1 MHNIKDIRKD
11 IDNFKNTIKN
21 RNVDVDFDQI
31 LNLDEE
37 NRKLIQEKEKLEM
50 EKKSISK
57 SKDETLFE
65 KSKEISNKIDDLSKN
80 QKNVKDQLDQILS
93 NIPNL
98 PLNDVPVGK
107 DENSNKEVV
116 KSGKI
121 KEMSFKPKSHYEIGE
136 KLNMLDFDLATKT
149 TGSRFVF
156 VKDKLASLERAIS
169 NFMIDT
175 HVNNNGYTEISPP
188 LMATDN
194 TMFGT
199 GQLPKFEN
207 DQFEIKFDDKND
219 RKFLIPTAEVI
230 LTNMVKNQILNLKSL
245 PMRLV
250 ASTPCFRKEAGSYG
264 KDTKGMIRQHQFYK
278 VELVSIVENN
288 KCIEELERMTNC
300 ATKILDDLQLPY
312 RKIIL
317 STGDMGFSA
326 EKTYDI
332 EVWLPSENKYRE
344 ISSCSSCGTFQAKRM
359 KARYKNNNNENEFV
373 GTLNGRLVAST
384 PCFRKEAGSYGKDT
398 KGMIR
403 QHQFYKVELV
413 SIVENNKCIEELER
427 MTNCAT
433 KILDDLQLPY
443 RKIILSTGDMGF
455 SAEKTY
461 DIEVWLP
468 SENKYREISSCSSC
482 GTFQA
487 KRMKAR
493 YKNNNNENEFV
504 GTLNG
509 SGLAVGRTLIAILEN
524 YQTEDGSIIIPEKLR
539 PYMNNMEKIGIN

>member
-65 KSKEISNKIDDLSKN
+65 KSKEISNKIDNLSKN
-80 QKNVKDQLDQILS
+80 QKSVKDQLDQILS

-116 KSGKI
+116 KSGEI

-175 HVNNNGYTEISPP
+175 HVINNGYTEISPP

-373 GTLNGRLVAST
+373 GTLNG
-384 PCFRKEAGSYGKDT
+384 
-398 KGMIR
+398 
-403 QHQFYKVELV
+403 
-413 SIVENNKCIEELER
+413 
-427 MTNCAT
+427 
-433 KILDDLQLPY
+433 
-443 RKIILSTGDMGF
+443 
-455 SAEKTY
+455 
-461 DIEVWLP
+461 
-468 SENKYREISSCSSC
+468 
-482 GTFQA
+482 
-487 KRMKAR
+487 
-493 YKNNNNENEFV
+493 
-504 GTLNG
+504 

>member
-1 MHNIKDIRKD
+1 MHNIKDIRNNFED
-11 IDNFKNTIKN
+11 FKNSIKHRNIDINLDEIVELDKKN
-21 RNVDVDFDQI
+21 RNFIHD
-31 LNLDEE
+31 
-37 NRKLIQEKEKLEM
+37 KEKLEM

-57 SKDETLFE
+57 SKDESLFK
-65 KSKEISNKIDDLSKN
+65 KSKEISIQIEELSKK
-80 QKNVKDQLDQILS
+80 QKIVKDKLDNILS
-93 NIPNL
+93 SIPNV

-107 DENSNKEVV
+107 DENDNKEVIKV
-116 KSGKI
+116 GKI
-121 KEMSFKPKSHYEIGE
+121 NKFSFKPKSHYELGE
-136 KLNMLDFDLATKT
+136 KLKMLDFDLASKT

-156 VKDKLASLERAIS
+156 VKDKLATLERAIS

-175 HVNNNGYTEISPP
+175 HTKINGYTEISPP

-207 DQFEIKFDDKND
+207 DQFEIKFDDKNE

-230 LTNMVKNQILNLKSL
+230 LTNMVKNQILNINSL

-288 KCIEELERMTNC
+288 KCLEELERMTTC
-300 ATKILDDLQLPY
+300 ATKILDDLKLPY

-332 EVWLPSENKYRE
+332 EVWLPSEEKYRE
-344 ISSCSSCGTFQAKRM
+344 ISSCSSCGTFQATRM
-359 KARYKNNNNENEFV
+359 KARYKNRDNN
-373 GTLNGRLVAST
+373 T
-384 PCFRKEAGSYGKDT
+384 
-398 KGMIR
+398 
-403 QHQFYKVELV
+403 
-413 SIVENNKCIEELER
+413 
-427 MTNCAT
+427 
-433 KILDDLQLPY
+433 
-443 RKIILSTGDMGF
+443 
-455 SAEKTY
+455 
-461 DIEVWLP
+461 
-468 SENKYREISSCSSC
+468 
-482 GTFQA
+482 
-487 KRMKAR
+487 
-493 YKNNNNENEFV
+493 EFV

-524 YQTEDGSIIIPEKLR
+524 YQTEDGSIIIPDVLK
-539 PYMNNMEKIGIN
+539 PYMGNIDKISIN

>member
-116 KSGKI
+116 KSGEI
-121 KEMSFKPKSHYEIGE
+121 KEMSFKPKSHYELGE
-136 KLNMLDFDLATKT
+136 NLGMLDFDLAAKT

-156 VKDKLASLERAIS
+156 VKKELALLERALS

-373 GTLNGRLVAST
+373 GTLNG
-384 PCFRKEAGSYGKDT
+384 
-398 KGMIR
+398 
-403 QHQFYKVELV
+403 
-413 SIVENNKCIEELER
+413 
-427 MTNCAT
+427 
-433 KILDDLQLPY
+433 
-443 RKIILSTGDMGF
+443 
-455 SAEKTY
+455 
-461 DIEVWLP
+461 
-468 SENKYREISSCSSC
+468 
-482 GTFQA
+482 
-487 KRMKAR
+487 
-493 YKNNNNENEFV
+493 
-504 GTLNG
+504 

-524 YQTEDGSIIIPEKLR
+524 YQTEDGSITIPEKLR

>member
-11 IDNFKNTIKN
+11 IDNFKNSIKN
-21 RNVDVDFDQI
+21 RNVNIDFDKI
-31 LNLDEE
+31 LNLDED

-50 EKKSISK
+50 EKKTISK
-57 SKDETLFE
+57 SKDEKLFAQ
-65 KSKEISNKIDDLSKN
+65 SKEISNKIDDLSKN
-80 QKNVKDQLDQILS
+80 QKIIKDQLDVILS
-93 NIPNL
+93 SMPNL
-98 PLNDVPVGK
+98 PLNDVPIGK
-107 DENSNKEVV
+107 DENSNKELT
-116 KSGKI
+116 KSGEI

-175 HVNNNGYTEISPP
+175 HVNYNGYTEISPP

-207 DQFEIKFDDKND
+207 DQFEIKFDDNND

-230 LTNMVKNQILNLKSL
+230 LTNMVKNQILNIKSL

-278 VELVSIVENN
+278 VELVSIVEND
-288 KCIEELERMTNC
+288 KCTDELERMTNC
-300 ATKILDDLQLPY
+300 ATKILDDLKLPY
-312 RKIIL
+312 RK
-317 STGDMGFSA
+317 
-326 EKTYDI
+326 
-332 EVWLPSENKYRE
+332 V
-344 ISSCSSCGTFQAKRM
+344 
-359 KARYKNNNNENEFV
+359 
-373 GTLNGRLVAST
+373 
-384 PCFRKEAGSYGKDT
+384 
-398 KGMIR
+398 
-403 QHQFYKVELV
+403 
-413 SIVENNKCIEELER
+413 
-427 MTNCAT
+427 
-433 KILDDLQLPY
+433 
-443 RKIILSTGDMGF
+443 ILSTGDMGF

-524 YQTEDGSIIIPEKLR
+524 YQIEDGSIIIPDKLR
-539 PYMNNMEKIGIN
+539 PYMNNIEKIGIN

>member
-1 MHNIKDIRKD
+1 MHNIKDIRNNFED
-11 IDNFKNTIKN
+11 FKNSIKHRNIDINLDEIIELDKKN
-21 RNVDVDFDQI
+21 RNFIHD
-31 LNLDEE
+31 
-37 NRKLIQEKEKLEM
+37 KEKLEM

-57 SKDETLFE
+57 SKDESLFK
-65 KSKEISNKIDDLSKN
+65 KSKEISIQIEELSKK
-80 QKNVKDQLDQILS
+80 QKIIKDKLDNILS
-93 NIPNL
+93 SIPNV

-107 DENSNKEVV
+107 DENDNKEVIKV
-116 KSGKI
+116 GKI
-121 KEMSFKPKSHYEIGE
+121 NKFSFKPKSHYELGE
-136 KLNMLDFDLATKT
+136 KLNMLDFDLASKT

-156 VKDKLASLERAIS
+156 VKGKLATLERAIS

-175 HVNNNGYTEISPP
+175 HTKINGYTEISPP

-207 DQFEIKFDDKND
+207 DQFEIKFDDKNE

-230 LTNMVKNQILNLKSL
+230 LTNMVKNQILNINSL

-288 KCIEELERMTNC
+288 KCLEELERMTTC
-300 ATKILDDLQLPY
+300 ATKILDDLKLPY

-332 EVWLPSENKYRE
+332 EVWLPSEEKYRE
-344 ISSCSSCGTFQAKRM
+344 ISSCSSCGTFQATRM
-359 KARYKNNNNENEFV
+359 KARYKNKDNN
-373 GTLNGRLVAST
+373 T
-384 PCFRKEAGSYGKDT
+384 
-398 KGMIR
+398 
-403 QHQFYKVELV
+403 
-413 SIVENNKCIEELER
+413 
-427 MTNCAT
+427 
-433 KILDDLQLPY
+433 
-443 RKIILSTGDMGF
+443 
-455 SAEKTY
+455 
-461 DIEVWLP
+461 
-468 SENKYREISSCSSC
+468 
-482 GTFQA
+482 
-487 KRMKAR
+487 
-493 YKNNNNENEFV
+493 EFV

-524 YQTEDGSIIIPEKLR
+524 YQTEDGSIIIPDVLK
-539 PYMNNMEKIGIN
+539 PYMGNIDKISIN

>member
-11 IDNFKNTIKN
+11 IDNFKNSIKN
-21 RNVDVDFDQI
+21 RNVDIDFDKI
-31 LNLDEE
+31 LNLDED

-50 EKKSISK
+50 EKKTISK
-57 SKDETLFE
+57 SKDEKLFAQ
-65 KSKEISNKIDDLSKN
+65 SKEISNKIDDLSKN
-80 QKNVKDQLDQILS
+80 QKIIKDQLDVILS
-93 NIPNL
+93 SMPNL
-98 PLNDVPVGK
+98 PLNDVPIGK
-107 DENSNKEVV
+107 DENSNKELT
-116 KSGKI
+116 KSGEI

-175 HVNNNGYTEISPP
+175 HVNYNGYTEISPP

-207 DQFEIKFDDKND
+207 DQFEIKFDDNND

-230 LTNMVKNQILNLKSL
+230 LTNMVKNQILNIKSL

-278 VELVSIVENN
+278 VELVSIVEND
-288 KCIEELERMTNC
+288 KCTDELERMTNC
-300 ATKILDDLQLPY
+300 ATKILDDLKLPY
-312 RKIIL
+312 RK
-317 STGDMGFSA
+317 
-326 EKTYDI
+326 
-332 EVWLPSENKYRE
+332 V
-344 ISSCSSCGTFQAKRM
+344 
-359 KARYKNNNNENEFV
+359 
-373 GTLNGRLVAST
+373 
-384 PCFRKEAGSYGKDT
+384 
-398 KGMIR
+398 
-403 QHQFYKVELV
+403 
-413 SIVENNKCIEELER
+413 
-427 MTNCAT
+427 
-433 KILDDLQLPY
+433 
-443 RKIILSTGDMGF
+443 ILSTGDMGF

-524 YQTEDGSIIIPEKLR
+524 YQTEDGSIIIPDKLR
-539 PYMNNMEKIGIN
+539 PYMNNIEKIGIN

>member
-65 KSKEISNKIDDLSKN
+65 KSKEISSKIDDLSKN

-116 KSGKI
+116 KSGEI

-359 KARYKNNNNENEFV
+359 KARYKNN
-373 GTLNGRLVAST
+373 
-384 PCFRKEAGSYGKDT
+384 K
-398 KGMIR
+398 
-403 QHQFYKVELV
+403 
-413 SIVENNKCIEELER
+413 
-427 MTNCAT
+427 
-433 KILDDLQLPY
+433 
-443 RKIILSTGDMGF
+443 
-455 SAEKTY
+455 
-461 DIEVWLP
+461 
-468 SENKYREISSCSSC
+468 
-482 GTFQA
+482 
-487 KRMKAR
+487 
-493 YKNNNNENEFV
+493 NENEFV

-524 YQTEDGSIIIPEKLR
+524 YQTEDGSITIPEKLR
-539 PYMNNMEKIGIN
+539 PYMNNM